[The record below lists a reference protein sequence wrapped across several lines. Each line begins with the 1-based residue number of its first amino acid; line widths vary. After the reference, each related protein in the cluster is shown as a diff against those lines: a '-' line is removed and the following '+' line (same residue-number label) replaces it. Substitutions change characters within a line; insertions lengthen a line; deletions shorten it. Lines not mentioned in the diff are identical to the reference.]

1 MLKVRFV
8 AQRVPGKGWTVAKV
22 TGSKRT
28 GRTIERAP
36 GFEFIDSYYLDQ
48 AQLAADSAQRDYNR
62 GADHA

>member
-1 MLKVRFV
+1 MHNVRFI

-36 GFEFIDSYYLDQ
+36 GFETLDTYYLDQ
-48 AQLAADSAQRDYNR
+48 AQAAADAAQRDYNR
-62 GADHA
+62 GAD